1 MNGTTLFNL
10 ALPYPPSANTIWR
23 AVGGRVILSE
33 KGRLYR
39 CQIAFDVMSQLG
51 RFRSISGPLALA
63 VEVMPPDR
71 RRRDLD
77 NVLKATLDGLTHA
90 KVWGDDS
97 QVKRIEIEMHEPTK
111 GGRLNITITSHK

>member
-10 ALPYPPSANTIWR
+10 SLPYPPSANAIWR

-51 RFRSISGPLALA
+51 RFRSISGPLSLA

-71 RRRDLD
+71 RRRDID